1 MDDLPHL
8 ISMLRAS
15 PPPLTPDE
23 EAIIAR
29 VTKELEKNNLTDP
42 KGKERCFAPP
52 FDPITE
58 PPPLEP
64 YPPADQSQTVFQT
77 QSILYVGPEG
87 QFPTIS
93 AAINQATEDSTIVVQ
108 AGTYQDDFTC
118 LKPIHIV
125 ASGEVTLNNTHIAIR
140 TQLVTISGVKFVSDN
155 EIFSINRGQLS
166 LCDCVINTTS
176 QKPPIDITASVS
188 LEFIRCT
195 FTALNILQN
204 RVPSIIVF
212 ADSTL
217 NGIISVSK
225 SDLKIFNCQMNGGKG
240 MALELFESNCTIKG
254 AQFAGST
261 SVAICARTRSNL
273 QVESTLF
280 DKIHG
285 TGILIHSFST
295 LKANNIRVSS
305 CEKAGIIIS
314 NDANASITGSS
325 ITNSGNAGCE
335 ILSTSSLELNEVW
348 ISGSNGSGILCD
360 QRSKIFLT
368 RCRITNARRH
378 GIEAGNCAFVRVSD
392 TMIDSCAFSGIIATN
407 AKITGVTC
415 VIQNNKDS
423 NMAVDDHSWIELTN
437 CQFLRSSR
445 DGLIADSESMIQSN
459 NCFFLENEGRGVIIK
474 NCRDSK
480 FQQSSFYDN
489 KQGGLLFEN
498 TKQMVVDNCVVN
510 KNSFI
515 INNVGNAIVRLCA
528 LYNAT
533 TKYGNSPREFIEI
546 RNKSKAT
553 FEENR
558 ITRCETFV
566 RRAEVNLRQNFFSIS
581 PTFAIVGEYFAKIN
595 IESNEFNKDHQILS
609 LKDNSYVH
617 CFNNKMSNIIRPKMV
632 DEDDK
637 IKAIH
642 IKTFSEGYIEGNM
655 ISGDYDYAV
664 FIDGQSKVDNRAN
677 QIQCGVHGGICYS
690 GVSSGLCEDNTYTGN
705 TPQHYEI
712 FSHGCSPTRR

>member
-8 ISMLRAS
+8 ISMLQAA

-42 KGKERCFAPP
+42 TGKDKCSAPP
-52 FDPITE
+52 FDPIKE
-58 PPPLEP
+58 PPPFSGP
-64 YPPADQSQTVFQT
+64 VPVDQSSTVFQT
-77 QSILYVGPEG
+77 QNLIYVGPNG
-87 QFPTIS
+87 HFPTIG
-93 AAINQATEDSTIVVQ
+93 AAVNQAPEDSTIVIQ
-108 AGTYQDDFTC
+108 AGVYEDDFTC
-118 LKPIHIV
+118 LKPIHII
-125 ASGEVTLNNTHIAIR
+125 SNGEVTLKNTHIAIR
-140 TQLVTISGVKFVSDN
+140 TQLVTIYGINFISDT

-166 LCDCVINTTS
+166 LSDCSINISS
-176 QKPPIDITASVS
+176 QKPPVDITASVT
-188 LEFIRCT
+188 LEFIRCK
-195 FTALNILQN
+195 FVAQNILQN
-204 RVPSIIVF
+204 RVASIISFV
-212 ADSTL
+212 DCSS

-225 SDLKIFNCQMNGGKG
+225 SDLKITNCQLNGAKG
-240 MALELFESNCTIKG
+240 IALELFESNCNIKG
-254 AQFAGST
+254 TTFTGSS
-261 SVAICARTRSNL
+261 SVAISARTRSNL
-273 QVESTLF
+273 QIESSLF
-280 DKIHG
+280 DKVQG

-295 LKANNIRVSS
+295 LKANNIRVTN
-305 CEKAGIIIS
+305 CAKAGIILS
-314 NDANASITGSS
+314 NDANATISGSS
-325 ITNSGNAGCE
+325 ITHCGNAGCE

-348 ISGSNGSGILCD
+348 ISDTSGSGILCD
-360 QRSKIFLT
+360 QRSKIYLT
-368 RCRITNARRH
+368 RCRITQAKRN
-378 GIEAGNCAFVRVSD
+378 GIEAGNCAVARISD
-392 TMIDSCAFSGIIATN
+392 TMIDSHSFSGIIATN
-407 AKITGVTC
+407 AKINGVTC

-423 NMAVDDHSWIELTN
+423 NMAIDDHSWVELTN
-437 CQFLRSSR
+437 CQFLRSTR
-445 DGLIADSESMIQSN
+445 DGLIADSESMVQCN

-510 KNSFI
+510 KNSLI

-528 LYNAT
+528 LYAAT
-533 TKYGNSPREFIEI
+533 TKNGNNPREFIEI
-546 RNKSKAT
+546 RNKSKAI

-558 ITRCETFV
+558 ITRCETYV
-566 RRAEVNLRQNFFSIS
+566 RKAEVNLRQNFFSMS

-617 CFNNKMSNIIRPKMV
+617 CFNNKMSNIIRPKGI

-642 IKTFSEGYIEGNM
+642 IKTFSEGFIEGNM

-690 GVSSGLCEDNTYTGN
+690 GVSCGLCEDNSYTGN
-705 TPQHYEI
+705 TQHSEI